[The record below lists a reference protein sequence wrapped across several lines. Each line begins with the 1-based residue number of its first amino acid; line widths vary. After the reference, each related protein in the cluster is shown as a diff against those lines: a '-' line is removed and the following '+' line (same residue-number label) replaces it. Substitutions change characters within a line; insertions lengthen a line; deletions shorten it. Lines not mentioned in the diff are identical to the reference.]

1 MNKEPIKEEY
11 RCLKLT
17 MEKSKYDFIMTA
29 IKDISKELGVN
40 EARALE
46 LIIADWQAGQPPVID
61 SQLYSGD

>member
-46 LIIADWQAGQPPVID
+46 LIIADWRAGQPPVID